1 MQGRVEDIAGSQTG
15 THRLREAIRS
25 AQQVESW
32 SARGQYRRL
41 FRRMALTDTL
51 SVAAALLVAYWIR
64 FDFRVPDRDLLLL
77 LLATPLFVVAVFT
90 AFHLYD
96 THHFTPAEEFRR
108 IILAVSVGLSGLV
121 TLSFWFQ
128 GSYSRLWIGLSWA
141 LSLLT
146 TLFFRRV
153 WHWRIGHLRAA
164 GRLTF
169 RTLIVG
175 TNREATHLEGVM
187 RRTSMGYEPI
197 GFVSTAQR
205 DLSQNG
211 HSVVVSIGDLREI
224 IRETGAECVFVAAS
238 DLEVDEMGHVAK
250 VVRLEGVEVRVT
262 ATLPEVLSSRLSV
275 QPIGGFMAL
284 SLRPARLTGPQAIA
298 KRGFDLAL
306 ASVGVLATLPLW
318 IVIAAMV
325 KFTSPGPVFF
335 RQRRVGHRGRP
346 FTILKFRT
354 MRVGADEMLQEL
366 RALNEADGPLF
377 KLRDDPR
384 VTRVGRWLRRWS
396 LDELPQ
402 ILNVIRGDMSLVGPR
417 PPLPEE
423 VREYEE
429 WQFDRLEVPPG
440 ITGLWQISGRSDLS
454 FEEYVRLDLF
464 YIENW
469 SLAYDFFI
477 VAKTIPTLLST
488 RGAY

>member
-1 MQGRVEDIAGSQTG
+1 
-15 THRLREAIRS
+15 
-25 AQQVESW
+25 
-32 SARGQYRRL
+32 
-41 FRRMALTDTL
+41 
-51 SVAAALLVAYWIR
+51 
-64 FDFRVPDRDLLLL
+64 LL
-77 LLATPLFVVAVFT
+77 LLATPLFVVGVFA

-121 TLSFWFQ
+121 TASFWSHD
-128 GSYSRLWIGLSWA
+128 SYSRLWIALSWA
-141 LSLLT
+141 LALVM
-146 TLFFRRV
+146 TLFVRRV
-153 WHWRIGHLRAA
+153 WHWRVGHLRAT

-175 TNREATHLEGVM
+175 TNREATRLEEVM
-187 RRTSMGYEPI
+187 RRTSMGYDPI

-205 DLSQNG
+205 DYAHDAQ
-211 HSVVVSIGDLREI
+211 SVVGTVGDLREI

-238 DLEVDEMGHVAK
+238 DLEVDEMGHIAK

-284 SLRPARLTGPQAIA
+284 SLRPARLSGPQAVA
-298 KRGFDLAL
+298 KRGFDLVV
-306 ASVGVLATLPLW
+306 ASLGLLLTLPLW
-318 IVIAAMV
+318 LVIAVMV
-325 KFTSPGPVFF
+325 KATSPGPVLF
-335 RQRRVGHRGRP
+335 RQRRVGQRGRP

-354 MRVGADEMLQEL
+354 MRVGADEMLHEL

-377 KLRDDPR
+377 KLRHDPR
-384 VTRVGRWLRRWS
+384 VTKVGRWLRHWS

-402 ILNVIRGDMSLVGPR
+402 LLNVVKGDMSLVGPR

-454 FEEYVRLDLF
+454 FDEYVRLDLF

-469 SLAYDFFI
+469 SLAYDLFI
-477 VAKTIPTLLST
+477 VAKTIPVLLSK

>member
-1 MQGRVEDIAGSQTG
+1 MDLGLRDKVAVITGASVGIGLAVAEGLAAEGAHIVMAARQPERLGGNETVLLCEDDDLV
-15 THRLREAIRS
+15 R
-25 AQQVESW
+25 
-32 SARGQYRRL
+32 
-41 FRRMALTDTL
+41 
-51 SVAAALLVAYWIR
+51 ALLEV
-64 FDFRVPDRDLLLL
+64 
-77 LLATPLFVVAVFT
+77 
-90 AFHLYD
+90 
-96 THHFTPAEEFRR
+96 
-108 IILAVSVGLSGLV
+108 ILGE
-121 TLSFWFQ
+121 
-128 GSYSRLWIGLSWA
+128 
-141 LSLLT
+141 
-146 TLFFRRV
+146 
-153 WHWRIGHLRAA
+153 H
-164 GRLTF
+164 
-169 RTLIVG
+169 
-175 TNREATHLEGVM
+175 
-187 RRTSMGYEPI
+187 GY
-197 GFVSTAQR
+197 T
-205 DLSQNG
+205 
-211 HSVVVSIGDLREI
+211 
-224 IRETGAECVFVAAS
+224 
-238 DLEVDEMGHVAK
+238 
-250 VVRLEGVEVRVT
+250 
-262 ATLPEVLSSRLSV
+262 VLSSSRPKDAIALARQRPDISLLVTDVVMPQMGGPELVAKLTDERPDLRVVFLSGYTAETIQRRSNLPEGSIFLEKPFDDV
-275 QPIGGFMAL
+275 SLAL
-284 SLRPARLTGPQAIA
+284 SLRPARLTGPQAVA

-318 IVIAAMV
+318 IVIATMV
-325 KFTSPGPVFF
+325 KLTSPGPVFF
-335 RQRRVGHRGRP
+335 RQRRVGHRVRP

>member
-1 MQGRVEDIAGSQTG
+1 MQGRVEDIAGSHVG

-41 FRRMALTDTL
+41 FRWMALTDTL
-51 SVAAALLVAYWIR
+51 SVAAALLAGYWIR
-64 FDFRVPDRDLLLL
+64 FGFRVPEHTFMLL
-77 LLATPLFVVAVFT
+77 LLATPLFVVAVFA

-108 IILAVSVGLSGLV
+108 IILAVSVGLTGLV

-128 GSYSRLWIGLSWA
+128 GSYSRGWIALSWG
-141 LSLLT
+141 LSLLA
-146 TLFFRRV
+146 TLVVRRI
-153 WHWRIGHLRAA
+153 WHWRVGRLRAA
-164 GRLTF
+164 GKLTF
-169 RTLIVG
+169 RTIIVG
-175 TNREATHLEGVM
+175 TNREATHLEDVM

-205 DLSQNG
+205 DPSQNG
-211 HSVVVSIGDLREI
+211 HSVVGSIGDLREI

-238 DLEVDEMGHVAK
+238 DLEIDEMGHVAK

-284 SLRPARLTGPQAIA
+284 SLRPARLSGPQVVA
-298 KRGFDLAL
+298 KRVFDLGFAT
-306 ASVGVLATLPLW
+306 VGLLLTLPLW
-318 IVIAAMV
+318 LLIAGMV
-325 KFTSPGPVFF
+325 KISSPGPVFF

-354 MRVGADEMLQEL
+354 MRNGADDMLQEL

-384 VTRVGRWLRRWS
+384 VTRAGRWLRRWS

-454 FEEYVRLDLF
+454 FDEYVRLDLF

-477 VAKTIPTLLST
+477 VAKTLPVLLSK

>member
-1 MQGRVEDIAGSQTG
+1 MQGRVEDIAGSSTG
-15 THRLREAIRS
+15 THRLREAVRS
-25 AQQVESW
+25 AQTVESW

-41 FRRMALTDTL
+41 FRKMALTDTL
-51 SVAAALLVAYWIR
+51 SVGAAALVAYWIR
-64 FDFRVPDRDLLLL
+64 FGFKVPVPEFLLLL
-77 LLATPLFVVAVFT
+77 LVTPLFVVAVFA

-108 IILAVSVGLSGLV
+108 IILAVSVGLSGLI
-121 TLSFWFQ
+121 TMSFWFQ
-128 GSYSRLWIGLSWA
+128 GSYSRGWIALSWA
-141 LSLLT
+141 LALVFA
-146 TLFFRRV
+146 LFFRRI

-164 GRLTF
+164 GKLTF

-175 TNREATHLEGVM
+175 TNREASHLEEVM
-187 RRTSMGYEPI
+187 RRTTMGYEPI

-205 DLSQNG
+205 DPAQDG
-211 HSVVVSIGDLREI
+211 HSVVGSINDLREI

-238 DLEVDEMGHVAK
+238 DLEIDEMGHVAK

-284 SLRPARLTGPQAIA
+284 SLRPARLTGPQVVA
-298 KRGFDLAL
+298 KRVYDLVF
-306 ASVGVLATLPLW
+306 ASLGMLVTLPLW
-318 IVIAAMV
+318 IAIALLV
-325 KFTSPGPVFF
+325 KLTSPGPIFF

-354 MRVGADEMLQEL
+354 MRVGADEMLAEL

-396 LDELPQ
+396 FDELPQ
-402 ILNVIRGDMSLVGPR
+402 LFNVVRGDMSLVGPR

-454 FEEYVRLDLF
+454 FDEYVRLDLF

-477 VAKTIPTLLST
+477 VAKTIPVLLSK

>member
-1 MQGRVEDIAGSQTG
+1 MQGRVEDIAGTRPG
-15 THRLREAIRS
+15 AHRLREAIRS
-25 AQQVESW
+25 AQEVERW

-41 FRRMALTDTL
+41 FRRMAVSDTPC
-51 SVAAALLVAYWIR
+51 VAAALLAAYWIR
-64 FDFRVPDRDLLLL
+64 FGLKVPEHQFMLLLL
-77 LLATPLFVVAVFT
+77 VTPLFVVAVFA

-128 GSYSRLWIGLSWA
+128 GSYSRGWIALSWA
-141 LSLLT
+141 LSLVV
-146 TLFFRRV
+146 TLLFRRV

-164 GRLTF
+164 GKLTF

-175 TNREATHLEGVM
+175 TNREATHLEEVM

-205 DLSQNG
+205 DPSRNG
-211 HSVVVSIGDLREI
+211 HSVVGSIGDLREI

-238 DLEVDEMGHVAK
+238 DLEIDEMGHVAK

-284 SLRPARLTGPQAIA
+284 SLRPARLTGPQVVA
-298 KRGFDLAL
+298 KRGFDLAV
-306 ASVGVLATLPLW
+306 ASIGLLLTLPLW
-318 IVIAAMV
+318 LVIAVLV
-325 KFTSPGPVFF
+325 KVTSPGPVLY

-354 MRVGADEMLQEL
+354 MRVGADEMLHEL

-384 VTRVGRWLRRWS
+384 VTRVGRWLRSWS
-396 LDELPQ
+396 LDEFPQ
-402 ILNVIRGDMSLVGPR
+402 LWNVVRGDMSLVGPR

-477 VAKTIPTLLST
+477 VAKTIPCLLSK